1 MKAFPSANDVKIGDI
16 GTPGHAGMDL
26 RDYFAAKIVQ
36 GLMANPEAPF
46 GEDFEQA
53 VIWACEQSYA
63 VADAMMKAREL

>member
-1 MKAFPSANDVKIGDI
+1 MKAFPVTDQHNSNINE
-16 GTPGHAGMDL
+16 GMDL